1 MLEILG
7 LLLLTKWIET
17 VVEGK
22 GYASGRYKLL
32 AVLLW
37 ISGEIAG
44 FLVGWMAYGQDVQ
57 ARCLAYVIALL
68 GAGVGAG
75 VAYVITNNLA
85 PIGPTTQALPD
96 EDSQVLVGMCPECET
111 WMQKGERFCRRCGAV
126 FSL

>member
-1 MLEILG
+1 MLEILV

-17 VVEGK
+17 VVEAK

-32 AVLLW
+32 TVVLW
-37 ISGEIAG
+37 VSGEFAG
-44 FLVGWMAYGQDVQ
+44 LLVGWMAYGQDVQ

-75 VAYVITNNLA
+75 VAYVIANSLA
-85 PIGPTTQALPD
+85 PLETSSRTTRS
-96 EDSQVLVGMCPECET
+96 EESQGVMGMCPECET

-126 FSL
+126 FSV